1 MLRVDGFRVKG
12 FRGFQGLWGFQLWGF
27 RGFRVKVFSGLGPLK
42 IVGVI
47 GILGFGVLRVDV

>member
-27 RGFRVKVFSGLGPLK
+27 RGCRVKVFRVWGLK
-42 IVGVI
+42 
-47 GILGFGVLRVDV
+47 RS